1 MRSETLER
9 YLGTLSGRLPDS
21 VVEELADGLEE
32 TWHRY
37 LGLGLAP
44 EEAAA
49 AAVTEFGAPDVIM
62 AEFARAH
69 PGRRAARRLLA
80 AGPIVGLC
88 WAVALVTG
96 RAWSWPVPVPARIVP
111 GVALVAVMVLLAV
124 AGRGIRCRSAGRAGA
139 AACIGTAALD
149 AFMIIGV
156 LATDPAARWVAAVAM
171 AASAARLVLSVRL
184 LRPILAW
191 GG

>member
-9 YLGTLSGRLPDS
+9 YLDTLSGRLPGS

-49 AAVTEFGAPDVIM
+49 AAVTEFGAPDVIV

-80 AGPIVGLC
+80 AGPVVGLC

-96 RAWSWPVPVPARIVP
+96 RAWSWPVPVSARIVP
-111 GVALVAVMVLLAV
+111 GVALVAVVVLLAV
-124 AGRGIRCRSAGRAGA
+124 AVRGTRYRSVGLAGTAG
-139 AACIGTAALD
+139 CIGTAALD

-156 LATDPAARWVAAVAM
+156 LAADPAARWAAAVAM
-171 AASAARLVLSVRL
+171 TASVARLVLSVRL